1 MNKNPFLSWQFMLL
15 KVIALALLA
24 LFLEKPVGS
33 ISGRVSL
40 EESGFHLSTFDIK
53 NNHVYVVASGSGKNS
68 DVELGTWVNS
78 DGTFKISQL
87 PIGEYSVKIRATGF
101 ETEYRHGAFVYDG
114 KITDVGDQIALSV
127 LTPSVTIASN
137 TRVYSSQEHPYF
149 WINATGATDATIKL
163 YKVNVLNY
171 IGKNP
176 DEPAP
181 EETTAN
187 NQSDSEEDNHP
198 GETTVPDTGKPNFG
212 TNMELYK
219 PYDSAEKSV
228 LKMKQ
233 KPYKTLTR
241 HLESGSDDWA
251 RADFKLDPLPRGDYF
266 AVAEIKN
273 QKGQSDWNMIW
284 FNVSDVGLIMKT
296 DSYKAVVQAVDL
308 NTLHPIKDVSVDIYD
323 RKDKGLKK
331 LGKSV
336 KTNDGGFAE
345 LPIYGVPAST
355 ILAVATAGADRAYS
369 GIYSSGAVKDSD
381 RYEAYFYTDRP
392 VYRLGQT
399 VFFKSICRE
408 NSNKGL
414 RTPAAN
420 LPIHVSVQDPD
431 NNNIWEGDLKTNDHG
446 CIAGSVKVPDDSK
459 TGGYSLILQYADGT
473 QENESFEVAEYRKP
487 EYEVTVKALTPHVVA
502 GEKAKVNL
510 KATYY
515 FGAPVANAKISY
527 SIYSSSDWGLRWRL
541 LPRPAYMSYFDD
553 WDSDDDG
560 SSGDGNDNSYSYGG
574 DFLTQG
580 TANTDANGEAII
592 EFDTTRPQFDATNR
606 NNYDYSDKRYRVE
619 CEVTDLSRMSVTSSA
634 SLSVTMA
641 DFALFSDTDSYVYK
655 AGDPVRAN
663 VTTIDYLGKP
673 VANQTVTASL
683 VRWAY
688 DLSTNDYK
696 DREVIKSTEVV
707 TDSAGKAT
715 VAFAT
720 TPDFATDSYRISITA
735 NDKFGRTVSDQNSV
749 WIASSA
755 QPFFSFGEQAQK
767 EPLTIRLD
775 KKAYKI
781 GDVAKVMISGP
792 ITGKE
797 GIQAFISLESDTL
810 LKYWTLPMDASAKMI
825 ELPIEGT
832 FEPNIYISVAF
843 ATKNHQFYHESKS
856 IRVSPAEHFLNLNI
870 ATDKPKYSPG
880 ETVHYTIKALL
891 PNGKPS
897 PNTELSLGLVDESIY
912 AIRAENAPDIVKF
925 FYRKRSN
932 GVTTICSFPEQYSGG
947 PDKIEPRVR
956 KDFKDTAVWLPSL
969 KTNTEG
975 IAIANVKLPDNLT
988 TWRATVRAAS
998 IGNEFGSAV
1007 NKIVS
1012 TQDFIVRLALPRF
1025 FTTGD
1030 EGIVTAI
1037 VHNYTDS
1044 VQRAKVSL
1052 TLSDQ
1057 LHTDE
1062 TLTTTLSLAPSGV
1075 GRHSWPVKAIS
1086 VGQAIIGV
1094 KATGSKSGD
1103 AMETKLPII
1112 PLGIPAFTVAS
1123 GVLRDDPAN
1132 VTIPLGVA
1140 SDAVPGTTKYK
1151 LTVASSSIGPVLGNF
1166 DSLIQ
1171 YPYGC
1176 VEQTMSRLMPSI
1188 VALTLNKKLNIPI
1201 SAENSKLFA
1210 KVYKVSMAKLD
1221 GYQHADGGWGW
1232 WETDESNVYLTS
1244 LVLEGY
1250 KRLEAVKYPVDA
1262 ERKKNG
1268 LAWLSKNIIRL
1279 HQQLIDPHKATPNY
1293 YWEEPELYTD
1303 LARGCYTLALHGQK
1317 PDDKVLAWLDTN
1329 IHRLSAESLA
1339 YLSMAHQLRK
1349 SDAGAK
1355 QALDELISIAK
1366 QSKDNC
1372 VWQWDEGVTRK
1383 RLGISI
1389 KQRYVWNDYRFT
1401 DVETTAL
1408 GLQAVLMVNPD
1419 DTDLIERIKNW
1430 LLERRAVSGWENTKA
1445 TAEVFMAL
1453 LEEQLQFSKG
1463 KQTNCTLDITET
1475 SSLLQEFIFNL
1486 ANQFGPEQNAK
1497 IPVPDKSESL
1507 VLSKKGDGRIY
1518 YSSLLEYQR
1527 RLLPGDKIAAK
1538 STPDGLSLSRTFF
1551 HIQPVAATS
1560 DGKMHFTHTPLTQNE
1575 IHAGETVLMKVT
1587 LDNPIGLPYVMLEC
1601 ALPSGA
1607 EVVQNSSEADAVNS
1621 EESSMGDWNRA
1632 WWTHQDILDDRIVFF
1647 VTHLRPGKAEF
1658 NTLVRM
1664 EMPGKFQI
1672 NPIKMEGMYTNKV
1685 RGYSELGT
1693 VTVKE

>member
-15 KVIALALLA
+15 KVIALALVA

-53 NNHVYVVASGSGKNS
+53 NNHVYVVAYGTGKQS
-68 DVELGTWVNS
+68 DVELGTWVNP
-78 DGTFKISQL
+78 DGTFKINQL
-87 PIGEYSVKIRATGF
+87 PVGEYSVKIRATGF
-101 ETEYRHGAFVYDG
+101 ETEYKYGAFVYDG
-114 KITDVGDQIALSV
+114 KITDVGDAIQLSV

-137 TRVYSSQEHPYF
+137 TRVYTSKEHPYF
-149 WINATGATDATIKL
+149 WISATGATDATVKL
-163 YKVNVLNY
+163 YKVNVLKY
-171 IGKNP
+171 VGENP
-176 DEPAP
+176 DQPEPDD
-181 EETTAN
+181 TTAN
-187 NQSDSEEDNHP
+187 QNNSEEDNHT
-198 GETTVPDTGKPNFG
+198 GEKTVPDKGKPHFG

-219 PYDSAEKSV
+219 PYDTAEKSV
-228 LKMKQ
+228 LDIKET
-233 KPYKTLTR
+233 PYKTLTR

-251 RADFKLDPLPRGDYF
+251 RQDFKLDPLPRGDYF
-266 AVAEIKN
+266 AVAEVKN
-273 QKGQSDWNMIW
+273 AKGQSDWNMVW
-284 FNVSDVGLIMKT
+284 FNVSDIGLIMKT
-296 DSYKAVVQAVDL
+296 DHYRAVVQAVDL
-308 NTLHPIKDVSVDIYD
+308 NDLHPVKDVSVDLYD
-323 RKDKGLKK
+323 RKADSLKK
-331 LGKSV
+331 LSKTV
-336 KTNDGGFAE
+336 KTNDSGFAE
-345 LPIYGVPAST
+345 LPISSLPIGT
-355 ILAVATAGADRAYS
+355 ILAVGTAGADRAYS
-369 GIYSSGAVKDSD
+369 GIYSSGGVKDSE
-381 RYEAYFYTDRP
+381 RYQAYFYTDRP

-399 VFFKSICRE
+399 VYFKTICRE
-408 NSNKGL
+408 NYAKGL
-414 RTPAAN
+414 RTPATN
-420 LPIHVSVQDPD
+420 LPINVSVQDPD
-431 NNNIWEGDLKTNDHG
+431 NNSIWEGDFHTNDHG
-446 CIAGSVKVPDDSK
+446 CIAGSVKIPDESK
-459 TGGYSLILQYADGT
+459 TGGYSVILKYADGT

-487 EYEVTVKALTPHVVA
+487 EYEVTVKPITPHVVA
-502 GEKAKVNL
+502 GEKAKLNL
-510 KATYY
+510 KASYY

-541 LPRPAYMSYFDD
+541 MPRPAYMSYFDD
-553 WDSDDDG
+553 WDSDDD
-560 SSGDGNDNSYSYGG
+560 SSGDGSDYASNYSYGG
-574 DFLTQG
+574 DFLVQG
-580 TANTDANGEAII
+580 NANTDANGEAII
-592 EFDTTRPQFDATNR
+592 EFATTRPPYDATSR
-606 NNYDYSDKRYRVE
+606 SNYDYADKRYRVE

-641 DFALFSDTDSYVYK
+641 DFALFSETDSYVYK

-663 VTTIDYLGKP
+663 ITATDYTAKP

-688 DLSTNDYK
+688 DLSTHDYK
-696 DREVIKSTEVV
+696 DREIVKTTEVV

-715 VAFAT
+715 VAFPTSA
-720 TPDFATDSYRISITA
+720 DFATDTYRIVVTA
-735 NDKFGRTVSDQNSV
+735 NDKFGRTVTDQNSV
-749 WIASSA
+749 WIASSN

-792 ITGKE
+792 VTGKE
-797 GIQAFISLESDTL
+797 GIQAFVSLESDSL

-825 ELPIEGT
+825 EIPIEGT

-843 ATKNHQFYHESKS
+843 ATKDHQFYHESKS
-856 IRVSPAEHFLNLNI
+856 IRVSPAEHFLNLQI

-880 ETVHYTIKALL
+880 ETVHYTVKATL
-891 PNGKPS
+891 PDGKPS

-925 FYRKRSN
+925 FFKKRSN
-932 GVTTICSFPEQYSGG
+932 GVNTICSFPEQYSGG

-956 KDFKDTAVWLPSL
+956 KDFKDTAVWIPSL
-969 KTNTEG
+969 KTNADG

-1007 NKIVS
+1007 NKIIS
-1012 TQDFIVRLALPRF
+1012 SQDFIVRLALPRF

-1030 EGIVTAI
+1030 EGLVTAI

-1044 VQRAKVSL
+1044 AQKAKVSL

-1057 LHTDE
+1057 LHTDQK
-1062 TLTTTLSLAPSGV
+1062 LTTTLSIASSGAA
-1075 GRHSWPVKAIS
+1075 RYSWPVKAVS
-1086 VGQAIIGV
+1086 VGQAVIGL

-1103 AMETKLPII
+1103 AMEVKLPII
-1112 PLGIPAFTVAS
+1112 PLGVPAFTVAS
-1123 GVLRDDPAN
+1123 GVLRDDPAEA
-1132 VTIPLGVA
+1132 TIPIGMA
-1140 SDAVPGTTKYK
+1140 SDAVPGTTKYN
-1151 LTVASSSIGPVLGNF
+1151 LMVASSSIGPVLGNF

-1201 SAENSKLFA
+1201 TAENSKLFA

-1232 WETDESNVYLTS
+1232 WETDESNLYLTS

-1250 KRLEAVKYPVDA
+1250 KRLEGVKYPVDA

-1268 LAWLSKNIIRL
+1268 LAWLSKNTVKL
-1279 HQQLIDPHKATPNY
+1279 HQQLIDPHKASSNY
-1293 YWEEPELYTD
+1293 WDSELYTD
-1303 LARGCYTLALHGQK
+1303 LARACYTLALHGQK
-1317 PDDKVLAWLDTN
+1317 PDNKVIAWLDNN
-1329 IHRLSAESLA
+1329 IHRLPAEALA
-1339 YLSMAHQLRK
+1339 YLSMADHLRK
-1349 SDAGAK
+1349 SDAASK
-1355 QALDELISIAK
+1355 RALDELISLAD
-1366 QSKDNC
+1366 QTNDNC
-1372 VWQWDEGVTRK
+1372 VWQWDSQVAAK
-1383 RLGISI
+1383 RLGLNP
-1389 KQRYVWNDYRFT
+1389 KQYIWQDYRFT
-1401 DVETTAL
+1401 EVETTAL
-1408 GLQAVLMVNPD
+1408 GLQAMVMVNPD
-1419 DTDLIERIKNW
+1419 DTALIEKIKNW
-1430 LLERRAVSGWENTKA
+1430 LLERRAVGGWENTKA

-1463 KQTNCTLDITET
+1463 KQTNCTLDISVT
-1475 SSLLQEFIFNL
+1475 SKLLQEFVFSL
-1486 ANQFGPEQNAK
+1486 TNQFGPEQKAK
-1497 IPVPDKSESL
+1497 IGVPDKSESI

-1518 YSSLLEYQR
+1518 YSSLLQYQR
-1527 RLLPGDKIAAK
+1527 RLSPGDKIATK
-1538 STPDGLSLSRTFF
+1538 STPDGLQLTRSFF
-1551 HIQPVAATS
+1551 HIEPVATTT
-1560 DGKMHFTHTPLTQNE
+1560 DGKMHFTHKPLTDNE
-1575 IHAGETVLMKVT
+1575 VRAGETVLMKVT

-1607 EVVQNSSEADAVNS
+1607 EVVQDSSEAGAVNS
-1621 EESSMGDWNRA
+1621 EESAMGDWNRT
-1632 WWTHQDILDDRIVFF
+1632 WWTHQDVLDDRIVFF
-1647 VTHLRPGKAEF
+1647 VTHLRPGKSEF
-1658 NTLVRM
+1658 NTLLRM